1 MGLNNN
7 EYPTFAK
14 PSALPKYKE
23 TMLKKITITTAFVL
37 TSFLSSS
44 QDFQRQFIDLSAKN
58 DTSGQ
63 AKLLTAWKATT
74 PKDPEL
80 FIAYF
85 NYYVRRSMT
94 EVVSLDRNQ
103 NDKNSFV
110 VSDTGTG
117 KPVAYLNSSV
127 KYKPDILQKGF
138 DNINQGIA
146 LHSTRLDMRFGKIYM
161 LGEAE
166 NYSAFTKEI
175 IATIDYGNKIN
186 NAWLWKEGKPL
197 ENPTQF
203 FLGSLQD
210 YVTTIYNTQD
220 DNLLPLMRQISESV
234 IKYYP
239 DHVESLSNIALTYLI
254 TGEYEKALPFLL
266 KAEQVAPKDVVVIN
280 NIAEAYKRKG
290 DKTNAKTY
298 YEKVIKYG
306 NKDEVEDAR
315 QKMKD
320 L

>member
-1 MGLNNN
+1 
-7 EYPTFAK
+7 
-14 PSALPKYKE
+14 
-23 TMLKKITITTAFVL
+23 MLKTIAITTAFVL
-37 TSFLSSS
+37 TSFLSFG
-44 QDFQRQFIDLSAKN
+44 QDYTKQFKDLSAKN

-63 AKLLTAWKATT
+63 ARVLTAWAAAS

-94 EVVSLDRNQ
+94 EVVSLDRKQ
-103 NDKNSFV
+103 KDKNSFV

-127 KYKPDILQKGF
+127 KYKSDILQKGF
-138 DNINQGIA
+138 DYINQGIA
-146 LHSTRLDMRFGKIYM
+146 LHPTRLDMRFGKIYM

-166 NYSAFTKEI
+166 NYSEFTKEI

-197 ENPTQF
+197 ENPKQF

-210 YVTTIYNTQD
+210 YITTIYNTQD
-220 DNLLPLMRQISESV
+220 DNLLSLMRQISEVV
-234 IKYYP
+234 IKNYP

-254 TGEYEKALPFLL
+254 TGEYDKALPFLL
-266 KAEQVAPKDVVVIN
+266 RAEKVAPKDVVVLN

-290 DKTNAKTY
+290 DKANAKTY

-315 QKMKD
+315 QKMKG